1 MLFAILAA
9 GIVADLASKRWAF
22 DTVGSEPVV
31 LEREHLVGD
40 PAFDP
45 VGWGPRRALLPGD
58 LLDLTLVLNPGAVFG
73 IAANQRKFFIAFT
86 LAALAAGVGVF
97 AWYTTRRAWSA
108 HVGIAL
114 VMAGGIGNLYDRLAF
129 GRVRDFIQALPA
141 RRLPN
146 GWTWPGTNNYE
157 MFPWVFNVADVLLLV
172 GMVMVMMYVRRR
184 RRREQAAVIEHRD
197 DAEFAAQS

>member
-1 MLFAILAA
+1 MIAPATARGDRGGHGRCFSRFSPR
-9 GIVADLASKRWAF
+9 ADLASKRWAF

-97 AWYTTRRAWSA
+97 AWYTTRRAWS
-108 HVGIAL
+108 G
-114 VMAGGIGNLYDRLAF
+114 
-129 GRVRDFIQALPA
+129 
-141 RRLPN
+141 
-146 GWTWPGTNNYE
+146 
-157 MFPWVFNVADVLLLV
+157 
-172 GMVMVMMYVRRR
+172 
-184 RRREQAAVIEHRD
+184 
-197 DAEFAAQS
+197 S